1 MFFNLRA
8 NIFIY
13 YFVSVVAFLALF
25 YYEVSIVGVDDF
37 YILGFFL
44 LLFITISAIF
54 ISKLALDPLVEYTR
68 NLQALSKETLH
79 ELNLPISTI
88 LTNINML
95 QKTAQD
101 AKTLRRIERI
111 HTACDMLQERYNELE
126 YMINMQSKNEVQE
139 SFFVDKLV
147 LERLAFLENVYPN
160 VKMNVSVEALQI
172 YGDKKGL
179 AKVIDNIVDNGVKY
193 SPNSK
198 TIEIQL
204 KNKILSIQDFG
215 IGIDEVALVHI
226 FDRYYQA
233 DQTMQG
239 FGIGLNMVKHYCDT
253 HSIELS
259 FVSQPNK
266 GTTVKLNFKN
276 K

>member
-1 MFFNLRA
+1 M

-13 YFVSVVAFLALF
+13 YFISVVAFLALF
-25 YYEVSIVGVDDF
+25 YYAIAIVGIDNF
-37 YILGFFL
+37 YILGAFL
-44 LLFITISAIF
+44 LLFIMVSGVF
-54 ISKLALDPLVEYTR
+54 ISKLAVDPLVEYTY

-101 AKTLRRIERI
+101 EKTLKRVERI
-111 HTACDMLQERYNELE
+111 RKACAMLQERYNELE
-126 YMINMQSKNEVQE
+126 YMIKMQSKNEVKE
-139 SFFVDKLV
+139 SFFVDKLL
-147 LERLAFLENVYPN
+147 LERVEFLQNVYPN
-160 VKMNVSVEALQI
+160 VNMSVDVESLEI

-179 AKVIDNIVDNGVKY
+179 AKIIDNIVDNGVKY

-198 TIEIQL
+198 TIKMQL

-215 IGIDEVALVHI
+215 IGMDEVALVHI

-233 DQTMQG
+233 DTTLQG
-239 FGIGLNMVKHYCDT
+239 FGIGLTMVKHYCDT
-253 HSIELS
+253 HAIELS